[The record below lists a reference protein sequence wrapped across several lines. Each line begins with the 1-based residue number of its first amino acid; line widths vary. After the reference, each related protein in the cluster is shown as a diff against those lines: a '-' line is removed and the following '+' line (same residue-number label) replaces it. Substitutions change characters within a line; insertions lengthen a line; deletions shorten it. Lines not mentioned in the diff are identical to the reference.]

1 MSIDI
6 RNISGPQGSG
16 SGAGAGAGSVSQDGT
31 TGPAQSAPSRD
42 GGRSGSADQVAL
54 SETAQRL
61 KGLAESA
68 RSASE
73 VDTARVERI
82 RAQIAE
88 GRYHVDPA
96 KLAGR
101 MLDLERDLLG

>member
-6 RNISGPQGSG
+6 RNILSRQT
-16 SGAGAGAGSVSQDGT
+16 AGAGAVPAPREGHDET
-31 TGPAQSAPSRD
+31 TAPRTGERTS
-42 GGRSGSADQVAL
+42 SGADRVAL

-61 KGLAESA
+61 KGLAEMA
-68 RSASE
+68 AAGSE
-73 VDTARVERI
+73 IDAGKVERI

-88 GRYHVDPA
+88 GQYHVDPA

-101 MLDLERDLLG
+101 MLDLERELLG